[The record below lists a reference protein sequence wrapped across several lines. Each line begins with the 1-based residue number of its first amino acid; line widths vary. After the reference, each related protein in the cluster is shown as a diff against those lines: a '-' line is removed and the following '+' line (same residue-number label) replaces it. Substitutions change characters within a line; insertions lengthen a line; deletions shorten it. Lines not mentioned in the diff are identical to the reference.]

1 MLDYL
6 AATILSGSFFVRKV
20 VTGRKSVSDGDS
32 PGLTHF
38 YDKIGVNMDK
48 LKNLEPKSVFRFFEE
63 ISAVPRGSGNREGIS
78 SYLVKFAKDR
88 GLEYIRDEYDNCIIK
103 KPAQGGSLSR
113 DAVIIQGHTDMVT
126 VSAPGKK
133 KDFQKEGI
141 DLLIDG
147 DYLYA
152 DGTTLGA
159 DDGVAVCFALAVL
172 DDKEMVHPPIEA
184 VFTSDEEIG
193 LIGANK
199 LDTSV
204 LSGKIFLNIDSEDD
218 GIFFAGCA
226 GGCTCTI
233 KDSYQPEE
241 AIGRLL
247 TLKVADLTG
256 GHSGMEIDK
265 RRANA
270 NKILATA
277 VYELAK
283 RFDDLYLLSFD
294 GGEKDNAIATMAEAK
309 LIYSGED
316 LQDVIGVYNALS
328 EELLSAYKATDPEAL
343 CLANA
348 AEKISKAQVLPK
360 DKAVSILKLLA
371 DIDDGV
377 IAMSDQLEDVV
388 ETSSNTGITRINE
401 TSCSITIL
409 VRSLITEKITAQT
422 AKISALAGDGFE
434 VELSGIYSAWSYE
447 PVSPARDI
455 LMEEYRRVTGK
466 EPKQMVIHAGLECGV
481 FAEKMPGT
489 DFVSFGPQADDIHT
503 FKERLSISSTA
514 DYWEILKNTLKR
526 LA

>member
-1 MLDYL
+1 ME
-6 AATILSGSFFVRKV
+6 
-20 VTGRKSVSDGDS
+20 
-32 PGLTHF
+32 
-38 YDKIGVNMDK
+38 K

-88 GLEYIRDEYDNCIIK
+88 GLEYIRDEYDNVIIK
-103 KPAQGGSLSR
+103 KPAQGGSVSK

-126 VSAPGKK
+126 VAAPGKK

-141 DLLIDG
+141 DLLVDG

-172 DDKEMVHPPIEA
+172 DDTEMIHPPIEA

-204 LSGKIFLNIDSEDD
+204 LGGKTFLNIDSEDD

-233 KDSYQPEE
+233 TGSYRPEK
-241 AIGRLL
+241 AKGRQL
-247 TLKVADLTG
+247 TFKIADLTG

-270 NKILATA
+270 NKILGTA
-277 VYELAK
+277 VYELVK
-283 RFDDLYLLSFD
+283 SFDDLYLLSFD
-294 GGEKDNAIATMAEAK
+294 GGEKDNAIAIMAEAK
-309 LIYSGED
+309 LIYSGDNTQE
-316 LQDVIGVYNALS
+316 LISVYNGLT
-328 EELLSAYKATDPEAL
+328 EELLTPHKVTDPDAVCSAYENEKVSEVQVVPKEKAI
-343 CLANA
+343 
-348 AEKISKAQVLPK
+348 K
-360 DKAVSILKLLA
+360 ILKFLA
-371 DIDDGV
+371 EIDDGV

-388 ETSSNTGITRINE
+388 ETSSNTGITKINE
-401 TSCSITIL
+401 TSCEITVL
-409 VRSLITEKITAQT
+409 VRSLITEKITDQT
-422 AKISALAGDGFE
+422 SKISELAGDGLHTEF
-434 VELSGIYSAWSYE
+434 SGIYSAWSYA
-447 PVSPARDI
+447 PVSTARDI
-455 LMEEYRRVTGK
+455 LMEEYRRITGK

-481 FAEKMPGT
+481 FSEKMPGT

-514 DYWEILKNTLKR
+514 DYWQILQNTLKR